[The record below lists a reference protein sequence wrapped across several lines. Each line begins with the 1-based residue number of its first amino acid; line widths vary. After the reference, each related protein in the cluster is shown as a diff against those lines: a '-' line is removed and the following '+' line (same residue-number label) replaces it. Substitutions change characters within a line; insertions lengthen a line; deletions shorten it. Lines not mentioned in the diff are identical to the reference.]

1 MAAKMEPPKLDGL
14 VKEVNISLTLL
25 EQKCS
30 SEHLKSI
37 SLFLDWRTVA
47 PHLGLSQTDI
57 LEIDIDQRTESEKRL
72 KTLLKWKE
80 KYGYMATFKNLVQVL
95 LKIGHADCAE
105 SVCRLLQPPQQVPT
119 GMK

>member
-1 MAAKMEPPKLDGL
+1 MAAKMEPPTLDGL
-14 VKEVNISLTLL
+14 LKEVNIPLTSL

-57 LEIDIDQRTESEKRL
+57 QEIDIDQRTESEKRL
-72 KTLLKWKE
+72 KTLQKWKM
-80 KYGYMATFKNLVQVL
+80 KYGYVAKFINLVQVL
-95 LKIGHADCAE
+95 LDIGNADNAE
-105 SVCRLLQPPQQVPT
+105 RVCRLLQPPQQVPT
-119 GMK
+119 SMK